1 MKSGIVKMSIV
12 FIVLFII
19 FIFLLLR
26 YRNTHMQ
33 VMQFEDLSDS
43 TKVSL
48 YYMDSITDEYE
59 HKQVGYYTLKLRQ
72 VMKLIL
78 MKVIIF

>member
-1 MKSGIVKMSIV
+1 
-12 FIVLFII
+12 
-19 FIFLLLR
+19 
-26 YRNTHMQ
+26 MQ

-48 YYMDSITDEYE
+48 YYMDSVTDEYE

-78 MKVIIF
+78 MKAIIF